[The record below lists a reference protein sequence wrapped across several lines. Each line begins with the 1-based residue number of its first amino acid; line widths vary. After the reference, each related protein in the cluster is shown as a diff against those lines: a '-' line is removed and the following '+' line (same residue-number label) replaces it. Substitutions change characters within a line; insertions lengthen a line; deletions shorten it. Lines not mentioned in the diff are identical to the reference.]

1 MIFSIFG
8 DITNPFETLGIA
20 KGTSPY
26 VDGTQGEGLVHLA
39 NNLIK
44 LGIVLGG
51 IYAFVNIIIAGY
63 MFLSSA
69 ESKEVAKAWA
79 KIWQSMIGLLIMA
92 GSFVLAAIFGWIIF
106 GDARALLQLRLFG
119 P

>member
-1 MIFSIFG
+1 MIFSTFG
-8 DITNPFETLGIA
+8 TITNPFGTLGVNPA
-20 KGTSPY
+20 SDY
-26 VDGTQGEGLVHLA
+26 VASTQGEGLVRLA

-51 IYAFVNIIIAGY
+51 IYAFANIIVAGY
-63 MFLSSA
+63 MFLSSS
-69 ESKEVAKAWA
+69 ESKEVAKAWQ

-106 GDARALLQLRLFG
+106 GDSTALLQPKLYG